1 MFNVKGNCKFLFSI
15 VSSENLL
22 CEICKEFTEKEL
34 RGYSYSD
41 CA

>member
-1 MFNVKGNCKFLFSI
+1 MEMFNTQSPFHATYDICVQRTYCEKFA
-15 VSSENLL
+15 
-22 CEICKEFTEKEL
+22 EKEL